1 MSTIWL
7 EFLGGGVQERYY
19 DAGDVRTRVLESGDG
34 PTLLMLHG
42 TGGHAEA
49 YCRNIVPLSRDFR
62 VIAVD
67 MLGHGYTGRPDV
79 SFTLDDFAD
88 HLAALADAVGAE
100 RVHVSGESLG
110 AMVAAWFGIK
120 YPERTGK
127 VVMNTGT
134 LARPGAE
141 GMAEY
146 ADFEQRTRALVDQE
160 LTREAVRRRMEWLV
174 ADPARMTDELVEC
187 RYRIYSQPGMRE
199 TVATVMSSVLGM
211 IRGEHGAEYFAP
223 ETLSRLQ
230 RPAMVLWTRHNPGQ
244 DVELARET
252 SKSIPQ
258 HEFHVLNESGHWPQF
273 EEPETVNQLHRD
285 FLLRDDAV

>member
-7 EFLGGGVQERYY
+7 EFLGSGVQERYY
-19 DAGDVRTRVLESGDG
+19 DAGGVRTRVLEAGNG
-34 PTLLMLHG
+34 PPLLLLHG

-62 VIAVD
+62 VLAVD
-67 MLGHGYTGRPDV
+67 MLGHGYTDRPDV
-79 SFTLDDFAD
+79 SFSLDDFAD
-88 HLAALADAVGAE
+88 HLASLRAAIGAD
-100 RVHVSGESLG
+100 RLHVSGESLG

-134 LARPGAE
+134 LARPGE
-141 GMAEY
+141 KGMAEF
-146 ADFEQRTRALVDQE
+146 ADFETRTRALVEQE

-174 ADPARMTDELVEC
+174 SDPTRMTDELIEC

-199 TVATVMSSVLGM
+199 TVATVMASVLGM

-223 ETLSRLQ
+223 GTLKRLSR
-230 RPAMVLWTRHNPGQ
+230 RTMVLWTRHNPGQ
-244 DVELARET
+244 DVHLARET
-252 SKSIPQ
+252 SKELPQ
-258 HEFHVLNESGHWPQF
+258 HEFHVLSESGHWPQF
-273 EEPETVNQLHRD
+273 EEPENVNRLHRD
-285 FLLRDDAV
+285 FLLGDGSE

>member
-19 DAGDVRTRVLESGDG
+19 DAGGVRTRALEAGDG
-34 PTLLMLHG
+34 PPLLMLHG

-79 SFTLDDFAD
+79 SFTLDDFAN
-88 HLAALADAVGAE
+88 HLAALADAAGVE
-100 RVHVSGESLG
+100 RMHVSGESLG

-134 LARPGAE
+134 LARPGE
-141 GMAEY
+141 KGMAEF

-160 LTREAVRRRMEWLV
+160 LTHEDIRRRMEWLV
-174 ADPARMTDELVEC
+174 ADPARMTDELIEC
-187 RYRIYSQPGMRE
+187 RHRIYSQPGMRE
-199 TVATVMSSVLGM
+199 TVATIMGSVLGM
-211 IRGEHGAEYFAP
+211 IRGEQGAQYFAP
-223 ETLSRLQ
+223 GTLARLT
-230 RPAMVLWTRHNPGQ
+230 RPAMVLWTQHNPGQ
-244 DVELARET
+244 GVELARET
-252 SKSIPQ
+252 SKAIPRN
-258 HEFHVLNESGHWPQF
+258 EFHVLCDSGHWPQF
-273 EEPETVNQLHRD
+273 EEPENVNRLHRD
-285 FLLRDDAV
+285 FLLRDDTD